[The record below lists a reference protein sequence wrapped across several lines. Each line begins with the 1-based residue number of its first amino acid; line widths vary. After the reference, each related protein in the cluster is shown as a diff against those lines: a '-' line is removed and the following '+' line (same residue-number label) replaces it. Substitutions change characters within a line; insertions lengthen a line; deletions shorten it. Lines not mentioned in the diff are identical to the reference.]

1 MMREE
6 TRSAFG
12 LDDTQLL
19 TWRMGGRAQKT
30 KTLLLVAGVGVMI
43 LLGIRM
49 LAASPLPQYGGQR
62 MRRQMGPEDQL
73 ARMSKQLQLTD
84 EQKAKIKPILEEQ
97 HKQMMEL
104 RQDNSMSRQD
114 RFARFRELRQKS
126 LEKMKPILTP
136 EQQKKWQEMRQRRRG
151 RRGGP
156 RPN

>member
-6 TRSAFG
+6 TRRAFG